1 MSIGKLIAYTL
12 RRFFDFGH
20 EQRIP
25 CPCFQS
31 YETTD
36 LTIKKMTYHFYCVLG
51 IRDHLSTVYL
61 F

>member
-25 CPCFQS
+25 CPYFQS

-36 LTIKKMTYHFYCVLG
+36 LTIKKMTKLGTIEHTPVFLVLE
-51 IRDHLSTVYL
+51 II
-61 F
+61 